1 MTGFPKPMKGA
12 ALLAS
17 RERRAD
23 RVAAEQAEMQ
33 AALKRDERKCRVPR
47 CEYAGRK
54 LPIDPC
60 HKTHRGMG
68 GDPTGFRTTR
78 ETIVS
83 LCRIHHGM
91 WDRGALDIETLH
103 ISQGFDGPCAFYV
116 EDESGR
122 SVCIG
127 IEKKISISETRK
139 P

>member
-1 MTGFPKPMKGA
+1 MKGA

-60 HKTHRGMG
+60 HQTHRGMG
-68 GDPTGFRTTR
+68 GDPTGNRTMQA
-78 ETIVS
+78 TIIS

-91 WDRGALDIETLH
+91 YDRGTLDIEHVTA
-103 ISQGFDGPCAFYV
+103 SQQFDGPCAFYV
-116 EDESGR
+116 ETESGGMI
-122 SVCIG
+122 CIG
-127 IEKKISISETRK
+127 VEKRVFLSTERK